1 MSTEGLHDP
10 PKPVSLKVVTNPVQ
24 SWFVQNSVSSF
35 NLLVSAASFLDFCS
49 LVCLLTVN
57 IMTKKPQCNSGRTFL
72 PASQEF
78 LLPCASTVRF
88 TAVTPLEDGAGLMNH
103 LRDKVQR
110 TSCNPT
116 YTKAYTPIWCGSACN
131 RGHAGDAA
139 SAQPTVDPKR
149 NLWWYGWK

>member
-1 MSTEGLHDP
+1 MIHPNLSVLRLSQIQSSHGLFRT
-10 PKPVSLKVVTNPVQ
+10 V
-24 SWFVQNSVSSF
+24 F
-35 NLLVSAASFLDFCS
+35 LLSICWVSAASFLDFCS
-49 LVCLLTVN
+49 LVCLLTAN